1 MAKESTAVLSKKR
14 TKIVATIGPVS
25 ESEEILTAMIKNGM
39 NVARLNFSHNEL
51 AWHKKIIRRL
61 RLVSRKLKTPI
72 GIMAD
77 LQGPRIR
84 IANRVEVPLKE
95 KETVWVT
102 ERPGKGVNM
111 EFNPKHKLIYIELK
125 DLVSMV
131 NVGTDI
137 LVEDGLIRMRVV
149 SKSKTRLKCTVLDGG
164 TVKHHK
170 GVNIPGISGKLGA
183 LTKRDLEVL
192 DFALGED
199 VDFVAM
205 SFVRNAAEINKLKAI
220 IRRKTG
226 REEMNAQVIAKIER
240 REAVED
246 FDEILKATDGVMVA
260 RGDLGV
266 EMPQAAL
273 PIIQKEIIAKCLKF
287 GKPVIV
293 ATQMMD
299 SMIHNPRPTRAEI
312 SDVSNAVIDHADAV
326 MLSGETAGGRYPVE
340 AVKTM
345 REIIERTERSP
356 FDDLKSGFLED
367 KKSSISAA
375 IAQSAHEL
383 MKDSHSVAVV
393 VASVSG
399 YTARIIARH
408 RPEQRIVVVSN
419 NQKTQNQLTLVWG
432 AEGFVLPECKT
443 LDELISRSVEM
454 IVKKK
459 MFKKGER
466 IVIVAGRPHLKKEHM
481 SLVKIE
487 EIR

>member
-1 MAKESTAVLSKKR
+1 MLKK

-25 ESEEILTAMIKNGM
+25 ESEATLTAMVQNGM
-39 NVARLNFSHNEL
+39 NVARLNFSHNDF
-51 AWHKKIIRRL
+51 AWHKKVIKRL
-61 RLVSRKLKTPI
+61 RNVSRKTKVPI

-84 IANRVEVPLKE
+84 IANRVEVPIKE

-102 ERPGKGVNM
+102 ERPAKGVNM
-111 EFNPKHKLIYIELK
+111 EFNPKQKLIYIELK
-125 DLVSMV
+125 GLVSMV
-131 NVGTDI
+131 KVGTEI

-149 SKSKTRLKCTVLDGG
+149 SKGKTKLKCSVVDGG
-164 TVKHHK
+164 VIKHHK

-183 LTKRDLEVL
+183 LTKRDMEVL
-192 DFALGED
+192 DFALGEG

-205 SFVRNAAEINKLKAI
+205 SFVRSAAEINKLKAI

-226 REEMNAQVIAKIER
+226 RAEMNAQVIAKIER

-246 FDEILKATDGVMVA
+246 FEEILKATDAVMVA

-266 EMPQAAL
+266 EMPQAEL

-312 SDVSNAVIDHADAV
+312 SDVSNAVIDHTDAV
-326 MLSGETAGGRYPVE
+326 MLSGETAGGKYPVE

-345 REIIERTERSP
+345 GEVIKKTEGSP
-356 FDDLKSGFLED
+356 FDNLKSGFLED
-367 KKSSISAA
+367 KKTSVSAA

-383 MKDSHSVAVV
+383 MKDSHAVAVV
-393 VASVSG
+393 VASISG

-408 RPEQRIVVVSN
+408 RPAQRIIVVTN

-443 LDELISRSVEM
+443 LDELINRSVEM

-459 MFKKGER
+459 MFKRGER

-481 SLVKIE
+481 SLVKVE
-487 EIR
+487 EIK